1 MIQRTYQDFLEDIL
15 EAIIDIYNFIEDLS
29 FNEFTED
36 KKTINAVI
44 RSLEVIGEASKK
56 VSQEI
61 KENNQ
66 NIPWKEMAGMRDKMI
81 HGYFDLDLVT
91 IWETVKNDIPP
102 LKPLFENL
110 LK

>member
-91 IWETVKNDIPP
+91 IWETVKKDIPP

>member
-1 MIQRTYQDFLEDIL
+1 MIQRTYQDYFEDIL
-15 EAIIDIYNFIEDLS
+15 EAIIDISNFVDDLT
-29 FNEFTED
+29 FNEFAND

-44 RSLEVIGEASKK
+44 RSLEIIGEASKK
-56 VSQEI
+56 VSQEV
-61 KENNQ
+61 KENHQ

-91 IWETVKNDIPP
+91 IWETVKKDIPP

>member
-1 MIQRTYQDFLEDIL
+1 MIQRTYQVYFEDIL
-15 EAIIDIYNFIEDLS
+15 EAINDISNFIKNLS

-44 RSLEVIGEASKK
+44 RSLEIIGEASKK

-61 KENNQ
+61 KENNK

-91 IWETVKNDIPP
+91 IWETVNKDIPP

>member
-1 MIQRTYQDFLEDIL
+1 MIQRTYQDYFEDIL
-15 EAIIDIYNFIEDLS
+15 EAINDISNFIKNLS

-44 RSLEVIGEASKK
+44 RSLEIIGEASKK

-61 KENNQ
+61 KENNK

-110 LK
+110 

>member
-1 MIQRTYQDFLEDIL
+1 MIQRTYQDFFEDIL
-15 EAIIDIYNFIEDLS
+15 EAIIDISNFIDDLV
-29 FNEFTED
+29 FDEFTKD

-44 RSLEVIGEASKK
+44 RSLEIIGEASKK

-61 KENNQ
+61 KDNNQ
-66 NIPWKEMAGMRDKMI
+66 NIPWKEMAGMRDKII

>member
-1 MIQRTYQDFLEDIL
+1 MIQRTYQDYLEDIL
-15 EAIIDIYNFIEDLS
+15 EAIIDISNFVDDLT
-29 FNEFTED
+29 FNEFAND

-44 RSLEVIGEASKK
+44 RSLEIIGEASKK
-56 VSQEI
+56 VSQEVR
-61 KENNQ
+61 ENHQ

-102 LKPLFENL
+102 LKLLFENM

>member
-1 MIQRTYQDFLEDIL
+1 MIQRTYEDYFEDIL
-15 EAIIDIYNFIEDLS
+15 EAIIDISNFVDDFT
-29 FNEFTED
+29 FNEFTND

-44 RSLEVIGEASKK
+44 RSLEIIGEASKK

-91 IWETVKNDIPP
+91 IWETVQNDIPP

>member
-1 MIQRTYQDFLEDIL
+1 MIQRTYQDYFEDIL
-15 EAIIDIYNFIEDLS
+15 EAIIDISNFIDDLT
-29 FNEFTED
+29 FHKFTND

-44 RSLEVIGEASKK
+44 RSLEIIGEASKK

-66 NIPWKEMAGMRDKMI
+66 NIPWKEMTGMRDKMI

>member
-1 MIQRTYQDFLEDIL
+1 MNQRSCEDYIEDIL
-15 EAIIDIYNFIEDLS
+15 EAIIDISNFIDDLA
-29 FNEFTED
+29 FDEFTKD

-44 RSLEVIGEASKK
+44 RSLEIIGEASKK

-61 KENNQ
+61 KDNNQ
-66 NIPWKEMAGMRDKMI
+66 NIPWKEMAGMRDKII

>member
-1 MIQRTYQDFLEDIL
+1 MIQRTYQDYFKDIL
-15 EAIIDIYNFIEDLS
+15 EAIIDISNFVDDLT
-29 FNEFTED
+29 FNEFTND

-44 RSLEVIGEASKK
+44 RSLEIIGEASKK
-56 VSQEI
+56 VSQEF
-61 KENNQ
+61 KDKSR

-91 IWETVKNDIPP
+91 IWETVQNDIPP
-102 LKPLFENL
+102 LKPLFKKL

>member
-1 MIQRTYQDFLEDIL
+1 MIQRTYQVYFEDIL
-15 EAIIDIYNFIEDLS
+15 EAINDISNFIKNLS

-44 RSLEVIGEASKK
+44 RSLEIIGEASKK

-61 KENNQ
+61 KENNK

>member
-1 MIQRTYQDFLEDIL
+1 MIQRTYQDYFEDIL
-15 EAIIDIYNFIEDLS
+15 EAINDISNFIKNLS

-44 RSLEVIGEASKK
+44 RSLEIIGEASKK
-56 VSQEI
+56 VSHEI
-61 KENNQ
+61 KENNK

>member
-1 MIQRTYQDFLEDIL
+1 MIQRTYQDYFEDIL
-15 EAIIDIYNFIEDLS
+15 EAIIDISNFIDDLT
-29 FNEFTED
+29 FHKFTND

-44 RSLEVIGEASKK
+44 RSLEIIGEASKK

-61 KENNQ
+61 KENNR
-66 NIPWKEMAGMRDKMI
+66 NIPWKEMTGMRDKMI

>member
-1 MIQRTYQDFLEDIL
+1 MIQRTYQDYFEDIL
-15 EAIIDIYNFIEDLS
+15 EAINDISNFVDDLT
-29 FNEFTED
+29 FNEFTND
-36 KKTINAVI
+36 KKTIKAVI
-44 RSLEVIGEASKK
+44 RSLEIIGEASIK
-56 VSQEI
+56 VSQEF
-61 KENNQ
+61 KDKSR

>member
-1 MIQRTYQDFLEDIL
+1 MIQRTYQDFFEDIL
-15 EAIIDIYNFIEDLS
+15 EAIIDISNFIEDLS

-44 RSLEVIGEASKK
+44 RSLEIIGEASKK
-56 VSQEI
+56 VSREI
-61 KENNQ
+61 KDNNQ
-66 NIPWKEMAGMRDKMI
+66 NIPWKEMTGMRDKMI